1 MLESS
6 NLLSSFSVEGYIM
19 GSACWVWA
27 SLYWYTILCH
37 LWMPSVLLICIV
49 TLSYG
54 HNLMF
59 SMKCPISAA
68 IHEYCMNYQIVWLS
82 IINNCV
88 PKALFNIPP
97 RECSFED
104 VQGHCI
110 SRINVPFITCHIRLN
125 LLTTRMILSQIQKRP
140 HSPLVRASYGV
151 FFFKV
156 YNLVYIL
163 YLLCFVK
170 FIFTINHVSRGF
182 QCISH
187 LIIGLWHVYVPVN
200 ISTNGWDKCMS
211 SFQNQGIIQTNR

>member
-1 MLESS
+1 MPKIWIFAWWSWGQRWNFLTKQIMSQAVFFFLWTYFQFSVLFYRIMFALFMLESS

-68 IHEYCMNYQIVWLS
+68 IREYCMNYQIVWLS

-110 SRINVPFITCHIRLN
+110 SRFNVPFITCHIQLN

-151 FFFKV
+151 GFF
-156 YNLVYIL
+156 LSL
-163 YLLCFVK
+163 
-170 FIFTINHVSRGF
+170 
-182 QCISH
+182 
-187 LIIGLWHVYVPVN
+187 
-200 ISTNGWDKCMS
+200 
-211 SFQNQGIIQTNR
+211 